1 MADKYKM
8 LAKNTAVL
16 GISQFGTKVLTFLL
30 VPFYT
35 YVLSTSEYGDA
46 DVIST
51 TTMLATYLF
60 TLNIA
65 DAVLRFAIEKRENSR
80 DIFKF
85 AHTVIFAGTVLLSI
99 LAVGFHSLHIV
110 NWPFYYYGFII
121 FGHFTNSLSTL
132 CTNYLKA
139 IDKVNHVAIAGFICT
154 AAIIACNLLFLL
166 VFKWGLAGYLLS
178 TVIGHI
184 VLLIYCYVNV
194 GEKGRVN
201 NVKCS
206 GPLKKEMVLY
216 AIPLIFN
223 SLAWWV
229 NSSLDKYFIM
239 YYFTSSENGIYGAA
253 SKIPLILSTILSIFI
268 QAWSLSAIT
277 EFDREDKDGF
287 FRNTYNM
294 FCAVLMVGCSFL
306 VFGNVFI
313 VMTFSK
319 KFFDAWTCSS
329 ILLISG
335 VFNGLGSFLGS
346 IFSAAKN
353 SKLSAVSTVAAAGLN
368 TVLNFILIPR
378 FGIQGAAVAT
388 AMSFALIWFMRMIT
402 LKKIIDLKVNHVKY
416 VICFVLIVVQV
427 VFERLPDHF
436 YPGQAIILLV
446 ILLLNYKTLITA
458 MNKVAAKYI
467 KRGKNEQK

>member
-35 YVLSTSEYGDA
+35 YVLSTSEYGDT
-46 DVIST
+46 DVIHT
-51 TTMLATYLF
+51 TTTLATYLF

-85 AHTVIFAGTVLLSI
+85 AHTVIFIGTVLLSLLSI
-99 LAVGFHSLHIV
+99 GIHSLGIV
-110 NWPFYYYGFII
+110 NWPFYYYGFMI
-121 FGHFTNSLSTL
+121 FGFFTNSLSTL

-139 IDKVNHVAIAGFICT
+139 INKVSHVAIAGFICT
-154 AAIIACNLLFLL
+154 AVIIACNLLFLL
-166 VFKWGLAGYLLS
+166 AFNWGLVGYLLS
-178 TVIGHI
+178 TIIGHI
-184 VLLIYCYVNV
+184 VLLIYCYANI
-194 GEKGRVN
+194 GERGQIN
-201 NVKCS
+201 NIKCS
-206 GPLKKEMVLY
+206 WQIKKEMIMY

-229 NSSLDKYFIM
+229 NSSLDKYFIL
-239 YYFTSSENGIYGAA
+239 YFYTSSENGIYGAS
-253 SKIPLILSTILSIFI
+253 SKIPLILSTVLSIFI

-294 FCAVLMVGCSFL
+294 FCTVLMVGCSFL
-306 VFGNVFI
+306 VFGNIFI

-319 KFFDAWTCSS
+319 KFFEAWTCSS
-329 ILLISG
+329 ILLLSG
-335 VFNGLGSFLGS
+335 VFNGLSSFLGS

-353 SKLSAVSTVAAAGLN
+353 SKLIAVSTIAAAGMN

-388 AMSFALIWFMRMIT
+388 ALSFCLMWFMRMVT
-402 LKKIIDLKVNHVKY
+402 LKKIIELKVNHLKY
-416 VICFVLIVVQV
+416 ISCFVLIVIQV

-436 YPGQAIILLV
+436 YPGQAVILLIIV
-446 ILLLNYKTLITA
+446 LLNYKTLVTA
-458 MNKVAAKYI
+458 LNKVVAKYI